1 MALSMD
7 AVVDRFRRMYPDV
20 DQVKAQFNKYDAD
33 GDGNITEE
41 ELVNGMTEFKDFT
54 RDQAKFAFEL
64 ADANGNGKIDISEF
78 VGLMFPSAK
87 EAIANLRKAFKGP
100 DDVAKKFKIWDSDG
114 DGKISFE
121 ELKASAAKDSSKF
134 LTEEDINAIFIVGDI
149 NMDGEID
156 ENEFSQLM
164 IPSISDIVAKFRYAH
179 RTVEDVRKAFKTYD
193 RDGDGAIDRGELHKA
208 LTNYKFNFSDQEVDI
223 IFAAGDIDGDGCVDF
238 EEFMYLMCPSSEQ
251 IVKKF
256 RDSYKTINEV
266 KGAFRRFD
274 KNRDG
279 GLSISELKRMMMSTG
294 YSFTDMEVDAIMN
307 LGDKDGDGEI
317 DLDEF
322 IILMTPSSSETLSK
336 IRKGITSIAEV
347 KGLFKDIDVDGD
359 GLLSKEEMLN
369 SPGCKFDKEQVEAIY
384 ELGDSNGDEVLDM
397 GEFIAIMYPAA
408 GEALAKLSK
417 NYPNIEE
424 VEKLFKRLDLDN
436 DGSITKAELT
446 DGSIK
451 FSTQEIDAIFAL
463 GDINDDG
470 ELDLEEF
477 IGVMY
482 PSAATV
488 AGRLRG
494 QYTDINS
501 VKKAFNKIDLNG
513 DGKVS
518 KEEVASSNVF
528 NQQEIDA
535 LFLLGDANNDGE
547 IDLEEFIGVLYPVVA
562 VALAKLTKDVHNVDD
577 ARFLFKTLDFDG
589 DGLLSQEEL
598 RKSQA
603 CKLSGKEIEA
613 LFAVGDINGDGEVDI
628 NEFLNVMCPGATT
641 VIARLNSQFKS
652 AEDIEELFKK
662 MDLDGDGKITR
673 EEMMEY
679 SALNEQEVNA
689 VFDLGDNDR
698 DGAIDLNEFV
708 GVMQTSA
715 PVPYSEHGK
724 TVEIGNTEV
733 YVVGSGAKCVIWCH
747 DMKGFNSGDRTR
759 QLIDKLSELTG
770 WVIVLPNFLGD
781 KKIEDSA
788 DEYSWLSS
796 ITDWNTIRDFWVEK
810 LLPYLSGQG
819 IKAMGVIGTGWG
831 SYVATR
837 LSSYGEILACVNIQ
851 PLISSAVE
859 AAKEDLYEVYEDVS
873 CPTLMMACRNNC
885 PNEKPGGLANN
896 IFNSCSFGK
905 KCEFVELQDM
915 MHGFLLEGER
925 SIEAIAVQSRLSMKK
940 AGEFLEKFLHYD
952 GEPAP
957 ESVADGQSGGKTTD
971 DIEILSAKFGLYTTN
986 DKLVVSLLKVN

>member
-1 MALSMD
+1 ME

-20 DQVKAQFNKYDAD
+20 EQVKAQFGKYDAD
-33 GDGNITEE
+33 GDGNITAEE
-41 ELVNGMTEFKDFT
+41 MQNGMTEFKDFT
-54 RDQAKFAFEL
+54 REQAKYAFDL
-64 ADANGNGKIDISEF
+64 ADTNEDGKIDISEF
-78 VGLMFPSAK
+78 VSLMFPSAK

-100 DDVAKKFKIWDSDG
+100 DDVAKKFKVWDSDG

-121 ELKASAAKDSSKF
+121 ELKESAAKDSSKF
-134 LTEEDINAIFIVGDI
+134 LSEEDINAIFIVGDL
-149 NMDGEID
+149 NLDGEID
-156 ENEFSQLM
+156 EEEFSKLM

-179 RTVEDVRKAFKTYD
+179 RSVEDVRKAFKTYD

-238 EEFMYLMCPSSEQ
+238 EEFMYLMCPSTAQ

-266 KGAFRRFD
+266 KGAFRKYD

-279 GLSISELKRMMMSTG
+279 GLSKSELGRMMMSTG
-294 YSFTDMEVDAIMN
+294 HSFTDMEIAAILN
-307 LGDKDGDGEI
+307 LGDRDGDGEI

-322 IILMTPSSSETLSK
+322 MILMTPSASETLSK
-336 IRKGITSIAEV
+336 IRQGITSIADV

-369 SPGCKFDKEQVEAIY
+369 SPGCKFDMEQIEAIY

-417 NYPNIEE
+417 NYPNIDE
-424 VEKLFKRLDLDN
+424 VELLFRKLDFDN
-436 DGSITKAELT
+436 DGSITKTELSE
-446 DGSIK
+446 GSIR
-451 FSTQEIDAIFAL
+451 FTPQEVEAIFAL

-470 ELDLEEF
+470 ALDLEEF

-501 VKKAFNKIDLNG
+501 VKKAFAKIDLDG
-513 DGKVS
+513 DGKVT
-518 KEEVASSNVF
+518 KEEVAKTDLF
-528 NQQEIDA
+528 NNQEIDA
-535 LFLLGDANNDGE
+535 LFLLGDSNNDGE

-562 VALAKLTKDVHNVDD
+562 AALAKMTKDVQSVDD
-577 ARFLFKTLDFDG
+577 ARYLFKQLDHDG

-598 RKSQA
+598 RTSG
-603 CKLSGKEIEA
+603 CKFSAKEIEA
-613 LFAVGDINGDGEVDI
+613 LFAVGDVNGDGEIDI
-628 NEFLNVMCPGATT
+628 NEFINVMCPGATT
-641 VIARLNSQFKS
+641 VIARISAQFKCL
-652 AEDIEELFKK
+652 EDIQDEFKK
-662 MDLDGDGKITR
+662 MDLDGDGQITR

-679 SALNEQEVNA
+679 SALNQQEVNA
-689 VFDLGDNDR
+689 VFDLGDTDR
-698 DGAIDLNEFV
+698 DGSIDINEFI

-715 PVPYSEHGK
+715 PVPYTESGTIV
-724 TVEIGNTEV
+724 TVGETEV
-733 YVVGSGAKCVIWCH
+733 YLVGSGAKCVIWCH
-747 DMKGFNSGDRTR
+747 DMKGFNSEDRTR
-759 QLIDKLSELTG
+759 QLVDKLAETTG
-770 WVIVLPNFLGD
+770 WVIAMPNFLGG
-781 KKIEDSA
+781 KKIEESA

-796 ITDWNTIRDFWVEK
+796 ITDWNTTRDFWVER
-810 LLPYLSGQG
+810 LLPYLRDDLG
-819 IKAMGVIGTGWG
+819 IKAIGVLGTGWG
-831 SYVATR
+831 SYIATR
-837 LSSYGEILACVNIQ
+837 MSSYEEILACVNIQ

-859 AAKEDLYEVYEDVS
+859 AAKEDLYEVYEDVR

-896 IFNSCSFGK
+896 IYNSCSFGK

-925 SIEAIAVQSRLSMKK
+925 SVEAIAVQSRMSMKK
-940 AGEFLEKFLHYD
+940 TAEFLGKFLHYH
-952 GEPAP
+952 GEPEPVVEACC
-957 ESVADGQSGGKTTD
+957 EKKGIDDFDLKTHSSDSCKTCL
-971 DIEILSAKFGLYTTN
+971 EIRHQANKAASRCM
-986 DKLVVSLLKVN
+986 

>member
-1 MALSMD
+1 ME

-20 DQVKAQFNKYDAD
+20 EQVKAQFKKYDAD
-33 GDGNITEE
+33 GDGNITAEE
-41 ELVNGMTEFKDFT
+41 MQNGMTEFKDFT
-54 RDQAKFAFEL
+54 REQAKYAFEL
-64 ADANGNGKIDISEF
+64 ADTNEDGKIDISEF
-78 VGLMFPSAK
+78 VSLMFPSAK
-87 EAIANLRKAFKGP
+87 EAIGNLRKAFKGP
-100 DDVAKKFKIWDSDG
+100 DDVAKKFKVWDSDG

-121 ELKASAAKDSSKF
+121 ELKESAAKDSSKF
-134 LTEEDINAIFIVGDI
+134 LSEEDVNAIFIVGDL
-149 NMDGEID
+149 NLDGEID
-156 ENEFSQLM
+156 EEEFSKLM

-179 RTVEDVRKAFKTYD
+179 RSVEDVRKAFKTYD

-238 EEFMYLMCPSSEQ
+238 EEFMYLMCPSTAQ

-256 RDSYKTINEV
+256 RGSYKTINEV
-266 KGAFRRFD
+266 KGAFRKYD

-279 GLSISELKRMMMSTG
+279 GLSKSELSRMMMSTG
-294 YSFTDMEVDAIMN
+294 HSFTDMEIDAIMN

-322 IILMTPSSSETLSK
+322 MILMTPSASETLSQ
-336 IRKGITSIAEV
+336 IRQGITSIADV

-369 SPGCKFDKEQVEAIY
+369 SPGCKFDKEQIEAIY

-417 NYPNIEE
+417 NYPNIDE
-424 VEKLFKRLDLDN
+424 VELLFRKLDFDN
-436 DGSITKAELT
+436 DGSITKAELSE
-446 DGSIK
+446 GSIR
-451 FSTQEIDAIFAL
+451 FTPQEVEAIFAL

-470 ELDLEEF
+470 ALDLEEF

-501 VKKAFNKIDLNG
+501 VKKAFAKIDLDG
-513 DGKVS
+513 DGKVT
-518 KEEVASSNVF
+518 KEEVAKTDLF
-528 NQQEIDA
+528 NNQEIDA
-535 LFLLGDANNDGE
+535 LFLLGDSNNDGE

-562 VALAKLTKDVHNVDD
+562 QALAKMTKDVQSVDD
-577 ARFLFKTLDFDG
+577 ARFLFKQLDHDG

-598 RKSQA
+598 RKSG
-603 CKLSGKEIEA
+603 CKFSAKEIEA
-613 LFAVGDINGDGEVDI
+613 LFAVGDVNGDGEIDI
-628 NEFLNVMCPGATT
+628 NEFINVMCPGATT
-641 VIARLNSQFKS
+641 VIARISAQFKCL
-652 AEDIEELFKK
+652 EDIQEEFTK

-679 SALNEQEVNA
+679 SALNQQEVNA
-689 VFDLGDNDR
+689 VFDLGDTDR
-698 DGAIDLNEFV
+698 DGSIDLNEFV

-715 PVPYSEHGK
+715 PVPYTESGTIV
-724 TVEIGNTEV
+724 TVGETDV
-733 YVVGSGAKCVIWCH
+733 YLVGSGAKCVIWCH
-747 DMKGFNSGDRTR
+747 DMKGFNSEDRTR
-759 QLIDKLSELTG
+759 QLVDKLAETTG
-770 WVIVLPNFLGD
+770 WVIAMPNFLGG
-781 KKIEDSA
+781 KKIEESA

-796 ITDWNTIRDFWVEK
+796 ITDWNTIRDFWVER
-810 LLPYLSGQG
+810 LLPYLRDDLG
-819 IKAMGVIGTGWG
+819 IKAMSVLGTGWG

-837 LSSYGEILACVNIQ
+837 MSSYEEILACVNIQ

-859 AAKEDLYEVYEDVS
+859 AAKEDLYEVYEDVR

-896 IFNSCSFGK
+896 IYNSCSFGK
-905 KCEFVELQDM
+905 NCEFVELQDM

-925 SIEAIAVQSRLSMKK
+925 SVEAIAVQSRLSMKK
-940 AGEFLEKFLHYD
+940 SAEFLGKYLHYL
-952 GEPAP
+952 GEPEPVVKACG
-957 ESVADGQSGGKTTD
+957 EKNVDEVDLTDLYQVLTTT
-971 DIEILSAKFGLYTTN
+971 E
-986 DKLVVSLLKVN
+986 KVYIIKKKH